1 MRTDE
6 QVRMESQAHLLKE
19 CTLERV
25 GVGGSRRN
33 CYKLG
38 DSGYCVK
45 FYKPP
50 EECVP
55 GKMKKSIIADIAKRR
70 FDRKRNSSAMEVDY
84 YFSHWLKMPPEVTE
98 KLLPHVE
105 LVEHPQWGYGILET
119 YYTNPD
125 GTAIIPFQNE
135 LRRQKDHMETK
146 REIYRQVRNLL
157 RVLIREAAY
166 FFEPGNF
173 HTLLRADGGVETKIV
188 DFEPTAKTLIP
199 LERWF
204 PAFRRFKLRRK
215 AIRYLRSMREDFGVD
230 IEAETDIG

>member
-1 MRTDE
+1 MT
-6 QVRMESQAHLLKE
+6 VSQAHLLDE
-19 CTLERV
+19 CTFERV
-25 GVGGSRRN
+25 GLGGSRRN

-50 EECVP
+50 EDCVP
-55 GKMKKSIIADIAKRR
+55 GKMKRSIVKDIRRRR
-70 FDRKRNSSAMEVDY
+70 FDKRLNSSALEVEY
-84 YFSHWLKMPPEVTE
+84 YWNHWRKMPSDVTE

-105 LVEHPQWGYGILET
+105 LVSHPQWGYGILET

-125 GTAIIPFQNE
+125 GTAIIPFQDE
-135 LRRQKDHMETK
+135 LLRQRDHMETK
-146 REIYRQVRNLL
+146 REIYRQARDLL
-157 RVLIREAAY
+157 RALIREAAF

-173 HTLLRADGGVETKIV
+173 HTLLKPDGGVETKIV

-204 PAFRRFKLRRK
+204 PWYRRMKLRRK
-215 AIRYLRSMREDFGVD
+215 AVRYLRSMREDFGVD
-230 IEAETDIG
+230 IQVETDIG